1 MALLA
6 NVPTA
11 VMEKEQG
18 FGVLAI
24 LAPSHLPVHPH
35 SRIPW
40 HTAMSAKSR
49 VNVKVSHRL
58 AGRVLNIELLGAIL
72 ADEGY
77 LLHAKKISYYL

>member
-11 VMEKEQG
+11 VMKKKQG

-24 LAPSHLPVHPH
+24 LAPSHLPIHPH
-35 SRIPW
+35 PRVPW
-40 HTAMSAKSR
+40 HPAMSAKSR
-49 VNVKVSHRL
+49 VDVKVPHRL
-58 AGRVLNIELLGAIL
+58 TGRVLNLELLGAIL
-72 ADEGY
+72 ADKGY

>member
-11 VMEKEQG
+11 VMKKKQW

-24 LAPSHLPVHPH
+24 LTSSHLSIHPH
-35 SRIPW
+35 PRVPW
-40 HTAMSAKSR
+40 HPAMSAKSR
-49 VNVKVSHRL
+49 VDVKVPHRL
-58 AGRVLNIELLGAIL
+58 AGRVLNLELLGAIL

-77 LLHAKKISYYL
+77 FFHQN